1 MINENKIKSAA
12 QAYCDA
18 TYGTLDNH
26 SLIADAFKQGAKWA
40 IDKFLKDLWH
50 PYSEE
55 PNIEEKPILF
65 NCIDHDCVPS
75 WCVYPIGFNGNWKVF
90 YISHGITK
98 WLYIDDLLLK

>member
-1 MINENKIKSAA
+1 MLFFSRITFKNRFNNMEIKI
-12 QAYCDA
+12 
-18 TYGTLDNH
+18 
-26 SLIADAFKQGAKWA
+26 
-40 IDKFLKDLWH
+40 
-50 PYSEE
+50 
-55 PNIEEKPILF
+55 KPILF